1 MNINKLRILYQL
13 SDALKTI
20 TTLPENVHTLTASRS
35 EPYGLPVVEDLLT
48 VAHKAHVELE
58 QFLAM
63 QIPQVDAQVT
73 FVGSKLVAQLPG
85 EAWAHTLSPV
95 SDHEE
100 QRPRE

>member
-85 EAWAHTLSPV
+85 EAWAHTLRPV